1 VTAPNHRRAP
11 TLLARPSTRFPQRAT
26 GAVAL
31 LLALVLAVAAT
42 ACSSSEAETS
52 SAPRQDLEE
61 AGAPI
66 WDGQGD
72 FYAPPDPL
80 PTGRPGDLIRVEPV
94 DDSGRDD
101 VDTFRV
107 MYHTQSK
114 GGSDIAAT
122 GLVFVPRS
130 AVPDGGW
137 PIVASL
143 HGTDGMISTCA
154 PSRDSSRVPLSR
166 PEPNYVVATPDYTGL
181 GPTGQVHPYISGI
194 PEGRS
199 TIDLVRAVH
208 RLATVPVR
216 DEWVA
221 YGLSQGGHAA
231 IFTAE
236 IAPTY
241 APELDLRGVIALAP
255 VGDLTDLHPYID
267 SPQRGLVPMFLFGL
281 AQDNPD
287 LDPAEFLTDEAMA
300 RSEVLRTG
308 CTDEI
313 ASAYRGDFESADL
326 FDVDPSQDPDVRVI
340 LEANSPGRVRTPVPV
355 LILHGIE
362 DPIVP
367 TSQSIGIF
375 ERQCAL
381 GVTVQL
387 SEYQGSNHTMVMLD
401 ADDEITTWIAER
413 FEGDPAPT
421 NCPGAVAPEG
431 GTIPTGAIGTP
442 GTTRPAP

>member
-1 VTAPNHRRAP
+1 M
-11 TLLARPSTRFPQRAT
+11 
-26 GAVAL
+26 AL
-31 LLALVLAVAAT
+31 TVVLLVLAAALA
-42 ACSSSEAETS
+42 ACTS
-52 SAPRQDLEE
+52 SAEPTATPREGLEA

-66 WDGQGD
+66 WSGDGD

-80 PTGRPGDLIRVEPV
+80 PPGRPGDLIRVDPV
-94 DDSGRDD
+94 EDSERED
-101 VDTFRV
+101 VDTYRV
-107 MYHTQSK
+107 MYHTRSK
-114 GGSDIAAT
+114 AGADIAAT
-122 GLVFVPRS
+122 GLVFVPRTP
-130 AVPDGGW
+130 APDGGW
-137 PIVASL
+137 PVVASL
-143 HGTDGMISTCA
+143 HGTDGMISRCA
-154 PSRDSSRVPLSR
+154 PSNDASRVPLSR
-166 PEPNYVVATPDYTGL
+166 PEPNYVVAAPDYTGL

-208 RLATVPVR
+208 RLSTVPVR

-255 VGDLTDLHPYID
+255 VGDLTDLEPYID

-281 AQDNPD
+281 AEDNPD
-287 LDPAEFLTDEAMA
+287 LDPAELLTPEAMA
-300 RSEVLRTG
+300 RAEVIERG

-313 ASAYRGDFESADL
+313 ATAYRGDFESADL
-326 FDVDPSQDPDVRVI
+326 FTRDPSQDPEVRII
-340 LEANSPGRVRTPVPV
+340 LEANSPGRVKTSVPV

-367 TSQSIGIF
+367 TSQSIGVF

-381 GVTVQL
+381 GMTVQL

-401 ADDEITTWIAER
+401 ADDEMTKWIADR
-413 FEGDPAPT
+413 FAGRRAPT
-421 NCPGAVAPEG
+421 NCPGAEIAPGSTVAPAA
-431 GTIPTGAIGTP
+431 TTP
-442 GTTRPAP
+442 P

>member
-1 VTAPNHRRAP
+1 M
-11 TLLARPSTRFPQRAT
+11 
-26 GAVAL
+26 
-31 LLALVLAVAAT
+31 VLAIVAT
-42 ACSSSEAETS
+42 ACSSSEAETGD
-52 SAPRQDLEE
+52 APRQELADT
-61 AGAPI
+61 GAPI
-66 WDGQGD
+66 WSGEGD

-80 PTGRPGDLIRVEPV
+80 PSGRPGDLIRVEHV
-94 DDSGRDD
+94 SEGGRED
-101 VDTFRV
+101 VDTYRV
-107 MYHTQSK
+107 MYHTRSK
-114 GGSDIAAT
+114 DGADIAAT
-122 GLVFVPRS
+122 GLIFVPRGET
-130 AVPDGGW
+130 PDGGW

-154 PSRDSSRVPLSR
+154 PSRDASEVPLSR
-166 PEPNYVVATPDYTGL
+166 PERDYVVAAPDYTGL

-231 IFTAE
+231 VFTAE

-255 VGDLTDLHPYID
+255 VGDLTDLAPYID
-267 SPQRGLVPMFLFGL
+267 SPQAGLVPMFLFGL
-281 AQDNPD
+281 AADNPD
-287 LDPAEFLTDEAMA
+287 LDPAEYLSDAAMA
-300 RSEVLRTG
+300 RSDVMTTS
-308 CTDEI
+308 CTNDI
-313 ASAYRGDFESADL
+313 LTAYREDFVGQQLLDA
-326 FDVDPSQDPDVRVI
+326 DPSQDPDARLI
-340 LEANSPGRVRTPVPV
+340 LEANSPGRVKTPVPV

-381 GVTVQL
+381 GMTVQL
-387 SEYQGSNHTMVMLD
+387 SEYQGSNHTMVLLD
-401 ADDEITTWIAER
+401 ADDEITRWIAKR
-413 FEGDPAPT
+413 FDDDPAPT
-421 NCPGAVAPEG
+421 NCPGVAPGAG
-431 GTIPTGAIGTP
+431 GTVPTGAIGGR
-442 GTTRPAP
+442 GTTPP